1 MQNCPASQ
9 QLISILRP
17 CSVTVVGQLNSLL
30 WATKLPN
37 QLAAHRCQPSSWVL
51 GEAHTASQNLRILE
65 RKKRNSESADVP
77 SFVPQMSSVQTGSRP
92 CPSRAQ
98 KFSSWWQPHS
108 IKTSAIEERDCLL
121 VFTKKKKAL
130 SIMGPNPGQCQLDQS
145 TF

>member
-17 CSVTVVGQLNSLL
+17 CSVTVLGQLSSLL

-51 GEAHTASQNLRILE
+51 GEAHTASQNVRMLE
-65 RKKRNSESADVP
+65 RKKRNSVSWCTQFPSPDIISANRQQALSQP
-77 SFVPQMSSVQTGSRP
+77 SSEIQFLMAASLYQD
-92 CPSRAQ
+92 
-98 KFSSWWQPHS
+98 FSYWGEGLFACVY
-108 IKTSAIEERDCLL
+108 K
-121 VFTKKKKAL
+121 KKKKAL